1 MKKFIIISAM
11 VLGGL
16 GVKTA
21 DAQIGI
27 RINLNLGNRP
37 VYVPAPEPEVINEP
51 VYDDYYY
58 LPEVEAYYSVGEH
71 CYYYQDGNRWIA
83 AAYLPGVYR
92 NFDWRTA
99 RRFEIRTNR
108 PYMHHDVYRGRFG
121 GYNNRADFYARAYSG
136 RDRYDRDPY
145 RGREQ
150 YGNRDWNQPNR
161 NDDRR
166 DDRDRG
172 GYNQPQP
179 DRNQGGYGQPN
190 QGGYNRGG
198 DQNPGRNQGGYNQPT
213 QGQNQGGY
221 NQGGNQQQPQQ
232 GQGQQGG
239 RGNGNGQNQ
248 GGGNNGQP
256 ANHGQDRGGNSN
268 YTEHYAANKM
278 GMIQDSREFSARPVR
293 P

>member
-1 MKKFIIISAM
+1 MSAM

-16 GVKTA
+16 GIKTA

-37 VYVPAPEPEVINEP
+37 VYVPAPEPEVVNEP

-83 AAYLPGVYR
+83 AAYLPGMYR
-92 NFDWRTA
+92 NYDWRSA

-121 GYNNRADFYARAYSG
+121 GYNNRADFYARAYPG
-136 RDRYDRDPY
+136 RDRYDR
-145 RGREQ
+145 GQ
-150 YGNRDWNQPNR
+150 YGNRGWNQPNR

-172 GYNQPQP
+172 SYNQPQP
-179 DRNQGGYGQPN
+179 DRNQGGY
-190 QGGYNRGG
+190 NRGG
-198 DQNPGRNQGGYNQPT
+198 GYGQQDPGRNQGGYGQPS
-213 QGQNQGGY
+213 QGGY
-221 NQGGNQQQPQQ
+221 NQGGNQPQPSQ

-239 RGNGNGQNQ
+239 GRGYGNGQNQ

-256 ANHGQDRGGNSN
+256 ANHGQDRGGNN
-268 YTEHYAANKM
+268 YSEHYAANKM
-278 GMIQDSREFSARPVR
+278 GMIQDSREFSTRPVR

>member
-1 MKKFIIISAM
+1 MKKLIIISAM

-27 RINLNLGNRP
+27 RINLNLGSHP
-37 VYVPAPEPEVINEP
+37 VYTPAPEPVVVNEP

-58 LPEVEAYYSVGEH
+58 YPEVEAYYSVAEH
-71 CYYYQDGNRWIA
+71 CYYYQDGDRWIA
-83 AAYLPGVYR
+83 AAYLPGMYH

-108 PYMHHDVYRGRFG
+108 PFMHHDVYRGRFG
-121 GYNNRADFYARAYSG
+121 GYVNRADFYARAYPG

-150 YGNRDWNQPNR
+150 YGNRGWNQSNR
-161 NDDRR
+161 NDYDRR

-172 GYNQPQP
+172 GRDNNYNQPQP
-179 DRNQGGYGQPN
+179 DRNQGGYGQGQN
-190 QGGYNRGG
+190 NGGYNQ
-198 DQNPGRNQGGYNQPT
+198 QNPGRNQGGYGQP
-213 QGQNQGGY
+213 GQ
-221 NQGGNQQQPQQ
+221 NQGGNQQPSRGEQ
-232 GQGQQGG
+232 GAG
-239 RGNGNGQNQ
+239 RGN
-248 GGGNNGQP
+248 GGNNGQP
-256 ANHGQDRGGNSN
+256 TNHGQDRGGNN
-268 YTEHYAANKM
+268 GVEQHYAANKM
-278 GMIQDSREFSARPVR
+278 GMIQDSREFAARPVR